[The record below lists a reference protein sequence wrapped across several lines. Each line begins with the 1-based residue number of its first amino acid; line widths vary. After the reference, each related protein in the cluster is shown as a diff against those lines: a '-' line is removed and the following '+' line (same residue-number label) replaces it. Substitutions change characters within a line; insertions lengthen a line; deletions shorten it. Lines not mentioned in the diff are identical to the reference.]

1 MKATAAEKRKRNE
14 IEAVEGYQAP
24 QTVSDM
30 LESDKEVL
38 AQYYTMQTDVA
49 EEIEKWKKSAEAS
62 KLTTQR
68 QTIAGALGGV
78 SLLRKIAQKKNYK
91 LTALCH
97 KPKQLLAAL
106 DEFCE
111 LCLQLGILPGKES
124 LCMWLHTSI
133 AGLSFIRNG
142 NNSTFEQEVIDIIRD
157 FENYIA
163 SVWVQYANLSTKPPV
178 FSVFYLKS
186 IFGYAEATAAASTVN
201 VRVFSGDNYNA
212 KLSQEKLVSDCNCI
226 EVEAEA
232 EDQRGGTAL

>member
-106 DEFCE
+106 LVYWSKFHIGTHTFRTSPSLLL
-111 LCLQLGILPGKES
+111 LCS
-124 LCMWLHTSI
+124 LYC
-133 AGLSFIRNG
+133 F
-142 NNSTFEQEVIDIIRD
+142 
-157 FENYIA
+157 
-163 SVWVQYANLSTKPPV
+163 
-178 FSVFYLKS
+178 
-186 IFGYAEATAAASTVN
+186 TVPH
-201 VRVFSGDNYNA
+201 
-212 KLSQEKLVSDCNCI
+212 
-226 EVEAEA
+226 
-232 EDQRGGTAL
+232 

>member
-1 MKATAAEKRKRNE
+1 MDKLSTTTKEKRKRNE
-14 IEAVEGYQAP
+14 IEPVQGYQAP
-24 QTVSDM
+24 QTISEM
-30 LESDKEVL
+30 FESDKEVL
-38 AQYYTMQTDVA
+38 AQYYTMQAEVS
-49 EEIEKWKKSAEAS
+49 EEIEKWKQSAEAS

-68 QTIAGALGGV
+68 QTINGALGGV

-91 LTALCH
+91 LTSLCH

-124 LCMWLHTSI
+124 LCLWLHTSI

-142 NNSTFEQEVIDIIRD
+142 NNSQFEQEIIDIIRD

-178 FSVFYLKS
+178 FSVFYLKA
-186 IFGYAEATAAASTVN
+186 IFGYAETSATASTVN
-201 VRVFSGDNYNA
+201 VRVFSGDNYGTQ
-212 KLSQEKLVSDCNCI
+212 LSQEKLISDCNCI
-226 EVEAEA
+226 EVEAEPK
-232 EDQRGGTAL
+232 D